1 MNLLTRKIT
10 SKIAYLKK
18 KEKGI
23 KINESKLKKRQ
34 FTFIKNQM
42 KDFFINNIF

>member
-1 MNLLTRKIT
+1 MFDEPFNKENYFKNRIPE
-10 SKIAYLKK
+10 K

-34 FTFIKNQM
+34 FTFFLIK
-42 KDFFINNIF
+42 